1 MHCGSCDNIP
11 FWRWLKLNQKF
22 TTSITCNDY
31 DGEKLSNLKYNQI
44 ILLVT
49 VVSICAL
56 FSYQM
61 HCWIPVMCHRA
72 QMHSADPRTSGSRN
86 PLNERV
92 VNTERGPLWL
102 TWFYIPVEDHCS

>member
-1 MHCGSCDNIP
+1 MHCGRCDNIP

-61 HCWIPVMCHRA
+61 HCSEDKSVWNLPMDESPLEARRYIEVFINKVDRKSPN
-72 QMHSADPRTSGSRN
+72 GSN
-86 PLNERV
+86 A
-92 VNTERGPLWL
+92 
-102 TWFYIPVEDHCS
+102 SS